1 MPTLRQVRVVDP
13 VLTTV
18 AHGYKPPGNVGDAIL
33 PIVQTDK
40 MGGLIRK
47 FGPDDFKLYTTRRA
61 KGAKSAR
68 IEASEGN
75 TVKLALHEESLE
87 ITIDVQERSEAPNQA
102 ALEAR
107 RTRIVTN
114 NLAIRKEKDQADVIL
129 NTANYDAGHV
139 LTLAGGAMWS
149 DYVNSNPINDVGDGK
164 ETVRKK
170 IGRRPNTLLLGASCY
185 NKLKE
190 HPKLIDKIKYA
201 VKGVL
206 TVDLMKEVFNLENIV
221 VGESLY
227 ADDKGVLYDIWTNV
241 AVLAYIPPDAE
252 RGEECPC
259 FGYTFRKKGHPQSGM
274 YKEGNKLDVIEVWD
288 VYDPMILGPTAGFLI
303 RNTN

>member
-1 MPTLRQVRVVDP
+1 MPTLKQVRVVDP
-13 VLTTV
+13 VLTTI
-18 AHGYKPPGNVGDAIL
+18 AQGYKPGNFVGDKIL
-33 PIVQTDK
+33 PIVETDK
-40 MGGLIRK
+40 MGGLVRR
-47 FGPDDFKLYTTRRA
+47 FGPDDFKLYNTRRA

-68 IEASEGN
+68 IEASEGD

-87 ITIDVQERSEAPNQA
+87 ITIDIQERSEAPNQA

-114 NLAIRKEKDQADVIL
+114 NLLTRKEKDQADVVL
-129 NTANYDAGHV
+129 NTANYAAGHV
-139 LTLAGGAMWS
+139 MDLSGTSMWS
-149 DYVNSNPINDVGDGK
+149 DYANSDPISDVGDGK
-164 ETVRKK
+164 STVRSK
-170 IGRRPNTLLLGASCY
+170 IGRKPNTMLLGASTFDT
-185 NKLKE
+185 LKE
-190 HPKLIDKIKYA
+190 HPKLIERIKYA

-206 TVDLMKEVFNLENIV
+206 TVDLMKEIFDIEEIV
-221 VGESLY
+221 VGEALY
-227 ADDKGVLYDIWTNV
+227 ADDKGNMYDIWPNV
-241 AVLAYIPPDAE
+241 AILAYVPPEAE
-252 RGEECPC
+252 RGEETPG